1 MTEVMEPRVPKSPV
15 TPSPKYYCFLWGS
28 QGSHHFTFYIVP
40 IIQTLLFRYHCYCS
54 VGDDL
59 MSILRN
65 AIQCK
70 ICGDVIESTSIHD
83 FKTCSCGACSVDGG
97 HDYLRRC
104 AKSLDDFVDL
114 SEFQKQDVE
123 EKLDWG
129 SCMREKPLKPYL
141 RNTTVSATLLPPL
154 SIPLQNF
161 LRLERRKTGKIA
173 PKSYS
178 CQRDSVS
185 CTVADRRRYTAQ
197 KAAASSVR

>member
-1 MTEVMEPRVPKSPV
+1 MLSIAEWTDRALALSSPMKLTSSASFSPSIRISLRLKIHQAQAKNFCRVLDIRVTEVMEPRVPKSPV

-83 FKTCSCGACSVDGG
+83 FKG
-97 HDYLRRC
+97 
-104 AKSLDDFVDL
+104 
-114 SEFQKQDVE
+114 
-123 EKLDWG
+123 
-129 SCMREKPLKPYL
+129 
-141 RNTTVSATLLPPL
+141 N
-154 SIPLQNF
+154 
-161 LRLERRKTGKIA
+161 
-173 PKSYS
+173 
-178 CQRDSVS
+178 
-185 CTVADRRRYTAQ
+185 TAQ
-197 KAAASSVR
+197 QEVPKTAECDIINLWINR